1 MPKLAWIVIGAIVT
15 AGLGCAAY
23 WVWLEV
29 QAQIRG
35 TILSSFGIFAA
46 VLAAFA
52 LLSVAQAVIGLIER
66 RLEKDRP
73 STSE

>member
-1 MPKLAWIVIGAIVT
+1 MPKPAWILIGAIVT

-29 QAQIRG
+29 QEQIRG